1 MPVRARKGEVH
12 ADALGEPVTGV
23 ALSHDGQCVVASCL
37 EGAGGGG
44 AVRLLELGTGQL
56 LNDYRGHAHA
66 SFALESCLSRTDA
79 HVLSGSEDG
88 RVLAW
93 RLVEGAVAVTL
104 RAHKRAVCS
113 LACHPT
119 ESCVLAASHD
129 GTVSVWD
136 RSEAPSS
143 RPAA

>member
-1 MPVRARKGEVH
+1 MH

-37 EGAGGGG
+37 AARDGGGGGGGGGG

-136 RSEAPSS
+136 RSEAPGS